1 MKKFSFARFMQY
13 MKLYLWA
20 NKRSYIR
27 MLFIYVGILFVVGV
41 IAIFNGSNP
50 VDVMS
55 GNVMI
60 GYVMTYVLMSS
71 SFMVFHKSGSSVR
84 SLMLPASS
92 NEKFWGISFLTIV
105 LLPIV
110 FIVATFLVFNLFSL
124 CCNPDGGLVMLNF
137 SDIFDASYATVT
149 VDDKQV
155 VLSNAPV
162 IVDMALAYTFA
173 QLFYQFFALHFRRSQ
188 FWIAFLFN
196 IILIVVTVLVA
207 LCFVDTFEGMENDD
221 ITNFVVNTI
230 IYSRVVACVL
240 GVLLVYLNWRKF
252 RLLGVKR

>member
-27 MLFIYVGILFVVGV
+27 MLLIYVGILFVVGV

-50 VDVMS
+50 VDAMS

-92 NEKFWGISFLTIV
+92 NEKFWGISLVTIV

-110 FIVATFLVFNLFSL
+110 FIVATYLVFNLFSL
-124 CCNPDGGLVMLNF
+124 CCNLGGGLIMVN
-137 SDIFDASYATVT
+137 DIFDMSYVTVT
-149 VDDKQV
+149 VDDKSV
-155 VLSNAPV
+155 VLSSVPV
-162 IVDMALAYTFA
+162 VVDVAVAYTFA
-173 QLFYQFFALHFRRSQ
+173 QLFYQFFALQFRRSQ

-207 LCFVDTFEGMENDD
+207 LLFVDTFEGMENDD
-221 ITNFVVNTI
+221 ITKFVVNTI
-230 IYSRVVACVL
+230 IYSRVAACVL

-252 RLLGVKR
+252 KLLGVKR